1 MGRGCPFADDNKNM
15 RFNKLDLNLLVALD
29 AMLQTRSITAA
40 ARQLHMSQS
49 AMSNCLARLRDYF
62 GDELLVQVGRTLEPT
77 KRAETLKDA
86 VRDLLLRVETT
97 VSAQPQFDPTRSERE
112 FRIAA
117 SDYSAIVLIPH
128 LLALAQRAGARV
140 RFQLLP
146 QVGDSARALERGEA
160 DLLIIP
166 RTYCSPEHPLDV
178 LFEETFTCLVWSG
191 SELARQGLDLE
202 AYARAG
208 HVVMQPAGADR
219 PAFGNGFLQSCG
231 LERRVEV
238 STYSF
243 LAEPALVVGTERV
256 ATVHSRL
263 ARWLGGLLP
272 VKAFA
277 PPLEIP
283 VMEQAVQW
291 HKYRASDP
299 ALIWLLDLVR
309 AAAREMDCP
318 AGAGAAEP

>member
-1 MGRGCPFADDNKNM
+1 M

-29 AMLQTRSITAA
+29 AMLQTRSITRAA
-40 ARQLHMSQS
+40 KQLHMSQS
-49 AMSNCLARLRDYF
+49 AMSNALARLRDHF
-62 GDELLVQVGRTLEPT
+62 EDELLVRVGRHLELTQRAATLRE
-77 KRAETLKDA
+77 A

-97 VSAQPQFDPTRSERE
+97 ISAQPQFDPTQSERL

-128 LLALAQRAGARV
+128 LLALAHRAGARV

-146 QVGDSARALERGEA
+146 QVGDSALALERGET

-166 RTYCSPEHPLDV
+166 KTYCSSEHPLEV
-178 LFEETFTCLVWSG
+178 LFEETFACLVWAG
-191 SELARQGLDLE
+191 SNLAREGLDLA

-219 PAFGNGFLQSCG
+219 PAFGNAFLQSCG

-243 LAEPALVVGTERV
+243 LVEPALVVGTERV

-263 ARWLGGLLP
+263 ARLASGVLP
-272 VKAFA
+272 VKQFA
-277 PPLEIP
+277 PPLDIP
-283 VMEQAVQW
+283 VMEQAIQW
-291 HKYRASDP
+291 HKYRTSDP
-299 ALIWLLDLVR
+299 GLIWLLDLVR
-309 AAAREMDCP
+309 AAAREMD
-318 AGAGAAEP
+318 ASATRGEN